1 MTNALPAHHAN
12 KNFWRNVWQLALP
25 ISIQSMMFSLLG
37 LIDIFMV
44 SHLGET
50 EVAAVGMG
58 NRVFFFNLMLTV
70 ALGSGMSILSAQYIG
85 AHNME
90 GIRRTL
96 VQAIVAALVL
106 TLPFVVGYM
115 WVPEQVMATISSDE
129 KLIVLGVDYLLIT
142 APSFICTAIVVPLEA
157 MLRANSDAKTPTR
170 IGMIAIVFNVIFNY
184 ILIYG
189 KLGFPEMGV
198 AGSAWGT
205 TLSRLIQTLIIIYFV
220 VKLRPH
226 LKPTKVDVVACKELR
241 VWRKYIGIF
250 TPMLIQDGLWSLG
263 LICYNLMYA
272 KMGVVELAVMSTI
285 SSVEGVLIS
294 MFIGV
299 AIATSII
306 LGKELGASR
315 FDAAWQLGKQFML
328 AAPLFAL
335 TIGIITYLFSHQI
348 VTLFDKFQGDTQ
360 VLAEQILVIAGFALC
375 IRVICLTGI
384 VGVLRSGG
392 DVKATAIIN
401 IVGMWCVGMPLTFL
415 AVYILD
421 WPLYMVFFCVLMEE
435 VSKALMTLYRIIKRV
450 WLKNL
455 TI

>member
-1 MTNALPAHHAN
+1 
-12 KNFWRNVWQLALP
+12 
-25 ISIQSMMFSLLG
+25 MMFSLLG

-85 AHNME
+85 AHNVE

-96 VQAIVAALVL
+96 VQAIIAALTL
-106 TLPFVVGYM
+106 TLPFVAGYM
-115 WVPEQVMATISSDE
+115 WVPETVMATISSDE
-129 KLIVLGVDYLLIT
+129 KLITLGVEYLLIT

-170 IGMIAIVFNVIFNY
+170 IGMIAIVLNIIFNY

-189 KLGFPEMGV
+189 KFGFPEMGV

-226 LKPTKVDVVACKELR
+226 LKPTKTDVTACKEPR
-241 VWRKYIGIF
+241 IWGKYIGIC
-250 TPMLIQDGLWSLG
+250 TPMLIQDSLWSLG
-263 LICYNLMYA
+263 LIFYNLMFA
-272 KMGVVELAVMSTI
+272 HMGVVELAVMSTI
-285 SSVEGVLIS
+285 SSVEAVLIS
-294 MFIGV
+294 MFIGF

-306 LGKELGASR
+306 LGKELGANH
-315 FDAAWQLGKQFML
+315 FDAAWQQGKQFMI

-335 TIGIITYLFSHQI
+335 MIGVITYLFSHQI
-348 VTLFDKFQGDTQ
+348 VMLFDKFRGRHRYSQNK
-360 VLAEQILVIAGFALC
+360 F
-375 IRVICLTGI
+375 
-384 VGVLRSGG
+384 
-392 DVKATAIIN
+392 
-401 IVGMWCVGMPLTFL
+401 W
-415 AVYILD
+415 
-421 WPLYMVFFCVLMEE
+421 
-435 VSKALMTLYRIIKRV
+435 
-450 WLKNL
+450 
-455 TI
+455 